1 MSAINSILSSVLKDS
16 LDDIKQTKEFLNGL
30 SSQNKADLLKD
41 INVLMDSAQ
50 DLYLTY
56 IKGTEKGIF
65 DRTLTD
71 AINATE
77 VAYGN
82 LRICKS
88 EDINKIFYGAIN
100 TYITARQQV
109 QLKQLKEMAS
119 KFMNEM
125 ERLGL

>member
-1 MSAINSILSSVLKDS
+1 MNFQE
-16 LDDIKQTKEFLNGL
+16 IKNGL

-71 AINATE
+71 AVNATE
-77 VAYGN
+77 VAYCN
-82 LRICKS
+82 LKACKDD
-88 EDINKIFYGAIN
+88 DINKIFYGATD
-100 TYITARQQV
+100 TYITASQQL
-109 QLKQLKEMAS
+109 QLRQLKEIAS
-119 KFMNEM
+119 KFINEM